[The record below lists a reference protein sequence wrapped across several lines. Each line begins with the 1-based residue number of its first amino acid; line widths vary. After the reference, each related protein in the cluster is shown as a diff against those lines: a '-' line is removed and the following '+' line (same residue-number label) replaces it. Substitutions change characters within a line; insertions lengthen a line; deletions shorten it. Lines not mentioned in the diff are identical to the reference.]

1 MLANPDFLHVC
12 RETQF
17 LRESHGLVSTIAKYG
32 RSLGDG
38 TGPDFKCILGIEL
51 LLGELAGGKRLEIRH
66 TASSLLPGARLAVQ
80 DLGDG
85 VLFHEHHGK
94 PERLGNLLDRCEP
107 RVPLA
112 GLERLD
118 HLEIEPQHHG
128 KIRLREPVELS
139 QQSVAGASL
148 NAPDSIAA
156 FRSSRRFGSA
166 ASSLSIRA
174 MPKYSPY
181 KGQMS
186 IIYGPYKDHR

>member
-1 MLANPDFLHVC
+1 LLANPDFLHVC

-118 HLEIEPQHHG
+118 HPERARG
-128 KIRLREPVELS
+128 V
-139 QQSVAGASL
+139 VAAIG
-148 NAPDSIAA
+148 
-156 FRSSRRFGSA
+156 SRRQLKCPGLDCGFQVLA
-166 ASSLSIRA
+166 PLRIRCL
-174 MPKYSPY
+174 
-181 KGQMS
+181 
-186 IIYGPYKDHR
+186 